1 MSMNHHNDMAPA
13 HKHKRFNRCLKQAS
27 EAAGRGEI
35 DSVRLNMERARLV
48 AAGYRNLEKL
58 MAKQL
63 TRIWNKY
70 SKVQGEIA

>member
-1 MSMNHHNDMAPA
+1 MSEQWHGDAAPA
-13 HKHKRFNRCLKQAS
+13 HKHKRFNRCIKQAS

-58 MAKQL
+58 LAKQI
-63 TRIWNKY
+63 TRIWNKF
-70 SKVQGEIA
+70 SKVQGEK